1 MMQVGILGCGNIAPA
16 YIKGLSQYPEDVRAV
31 ACADLVP
38 EKAQEFAAKHGL
50 QALSIEA
57 LLNHPEIS
65 IIINLTIPAVHSQ
78 VSLQIIQAGKHAYS
92 EKPLGLTREEGES
105 ILKAARDKGVRVGCA
120 PDTFLGAGGQTA
132 RRLID
137 QGVIGTPVS
146 ASAFFMSHGPEGW
159 HPNPTFFYQ
168 PGAGP
173 LFDMAP
179 YYLTAL
185 VHLLGPIESL
195 SAVTSRAFSER
206 VAGHETIRGQR
217 IPVNVDTHYLGLL
230 RFASGAV
237 ANMNMSFDVWQH
249 TLPRIEVYGTQGS
262 MLVPD
267 PNTFKGPVSIWT
279 PESDEWEEQPLI
291 GNAESQRG
299 AGVADMAR
307 AVLANQPH
315 RASGDLAFHVLD
327 AMVAFGEADA
337 SGQRVKLTTSVKRP
351 MPWV

>member
-16 YIKGLSQYPEDVRAV
+16 YLKGLSQHPEDVRAV

-38 EKAQEFAAKHGL
+38 EKAQDFAAKHSL

-57 LLNHPEIS
+57 LLNHPEID
-65 IIINLTIPAVHSQ
+65 IIINLTVPAVHSE
-78 VSLQIIQAGKHAYS
+78 VSLQIIEAGKHVYS
-92 EKPLGLTREEGES
+92 EKPLGLTRKEGES
-105 ILKAARDKGVRVGCA
+105 ILQAARNKGVRVGCA

-132 RRLID
+132 RHLID

-146 ASAFFMSHGPEGW
+146 ASAFFMSHGPESW
-159 HPNPTFFYQ
+159 HPNPFFFYQ

-173 LFDMAP
+173 LFDMGP

-230 RFASGAV
+230 RFASGVV

-279 PESDEWEEQPLI
+279 PEREQWEDQPLI
-291 GNAESQRG
+291 GDPEALRG

-307 AVLANQPH
+307 GIAANELH
-315 RASGDLAFHVLD
+315 RASGDLALHVLD
-327 AMVAFGEADA
+327 AMVAFGEAAA
-337 SGQRVKLTTSVKRP
+337 SGQHVKLTTTVQRP
-351 MPWV
+351 ALWE